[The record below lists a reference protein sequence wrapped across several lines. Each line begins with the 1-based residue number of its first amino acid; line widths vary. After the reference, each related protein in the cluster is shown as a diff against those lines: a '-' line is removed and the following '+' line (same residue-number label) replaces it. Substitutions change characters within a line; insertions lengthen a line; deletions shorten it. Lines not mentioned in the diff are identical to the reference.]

1 MSNPTNHYIP
11 DGDAVNE
18 TRYTSEDWTLRTQ
31 ISYSKSFGL
40 HRVSALAG
48 NEVRRISYDNNQYA
62 TRFGY
67 NSTAGSFSPVNI
79 KDLASGTYNSDMIG
93 GSAGFYPE
101 YGEYS
106 LRDNRFVSWYFN
118 GSYEF
123 NNRYLVSGSV
133 REDLTNFFGTDP
145 KYRHKP
151 LWSVGG
157 TWKIANEDFF
167 NAGWVDRLNLRASY
181 GVNGNISLSEGP
193 YLILS
198 AGSFNPTTGG
208 VSNGISS
215 FPNNSLRWEKTR
227 TTNVGVDFDVFGNR
241 LGISLDYYYKKSTDI
256 LAADA
261 TDPTTGTS
269 RMTRNLGAIDNRGVE
284 ISLHGT
290 PVRSSD
296 FSWDIMFNMSFNK
309 NKVVEYNVARNYPTS
324 WAWSQAIHAAGHPM
338 FGLFGYNFAGIDDR
352 GMVTVYGKDGDV
364 KYAQN
369 ANVDDIIYLGTA
381 VPTTELSVINAL
393 KYRNW
398 DLSFMFIAKLGHKY
412 RKDVFQGSNINSRFV
427 AQRWQKPGDE
437 NHTIYPAL
445 SSWNSDLFYFPY
457 CDVNIGNASY
467 AKLRDLTIAYTFDRS
482 LINSIGMSEARIYLQ
497 GRNLFRITAKGVDI
511 DPETMEMDYSNGVG
525 ASSNAG
531 FSVLPRSAE
540 YYVGL
545 SFSF

>member
-1 MSNPTNHYIP
+1 M
-11 DGDAVNE
+11 
-18 TRYTSEDWTLRTQ
+18 
-31 ISYSKSFGL
+31 
-40 HRVSALAG
+40 
-48 NEVRRISYDNNQYA
+48 
-62 TRFGY
+62 
-67 NSTAGSFSPVNI
+67 
-79 KDLASGTYNSDMIG
+79 
-93 GSAGFYPE
+93 
-101 YGEYS
+101 
-106 LRDNRFVSWYFN
+106 SWYFN

-198 AGSFNPTTGG
+198 AGG

>member
-93 GSAGFYPE
+93 GSAGE